1 MLCLPAA
8 SRVLWVGEA
17 GNPGTNHLTLE
28 PGHSQGAFLHLPP
41 PPAPPPIL
49 WTPASPAFPV
59 LPTAGRMEA
68 AGLPQAKSCF
78 WEALEKLFPRLCFL
92 CSLVTYAL
100 VGAAVF
106 SAIEGSQDL
115 RAEDP
120 EFEEFLEKL
129 CGILKCNSTGRWL
142 TWWADLFSV
151 GGSSPRRTA
160 GLEEA

>member
-1 MLCLPAA
+1 MTLIPGQGTKVKLA
-8 SRVLWVGEA
+8 SRCGLKKERERKRDA
-17 GNPGTNHLTLE
+17 CPRSF
-28 PGHSQGAFLHLPP
+28 HSGSQ
-41 PPAPPPIL
+41 
-49 WTPASPAFPV
+49 
-59 LPTAGRMEA
+59 
-68 AGLPQAKSCF
+68 AGLSSHP
-78 WEALEKLFPRLCFL
+78 LCFL

-142 TWWADLFSV
+142 TWWAGLFSV
-151 GGSSPRRTA
+151 GGSSPQRTA

>member
-1 MLCLPAA
+1 MSACCFP
-8 SRVLWVGEA
+8 SPRGGGGGEPWHQPLNA
-17 GNPGTNHLTLE
+17 GALE
-28 PGHSQGAFLHLPP
+28 PGHSQGASLHPP
-41 PPAPPPIL
+41 RPHPAPPPSL

-68 AGLPQAKSCF
+68 EGLPQAKRCF

-120 EFEEFLEKL
+120 EFEEFLKKL
-129 CGILKCNSTGRWL
+129 CDILKCNSTGRWL
-142 TWWADLFSV
+142 T
-151 GGSSPRRTA
+151 
-160 GLEEA
+160 

>member
-1 MLCLPAA
+1 
-8 SRVLWVGEA
+8 
-17 GNPGTNHLTLE
+17 
-28 PGHSQGAFLHLPP
+28 
-41 PPAPPPIL
+41 
-49 WTPASPAFPV
+49 
-59 LPTAGRMEA
+59 MEA
-68 AGLPQAKSCF
+68 AGLPQAKSRF

-142 TWWADLFSV
+142 TWWAGLFSV
-151 GGSSPRRTA
+151 GGSSPQRTA